1 MLLFVPFIVLE
12 FWVLGFLQSDI
23 NFTMQDCS
31 GVLWYHSFHI
41 KSNICT
47 DLYPFINHLNMPVCN
62 CKWGKSLLRGL
73 LKCLKVNTTE
83 IHHSSAVVQWN
94 A

>member
-1 MLLFVPFIVLE
+1 M
-12 FWVLGFLQSDI
+12 LGFMQSDI
-23 NFTMQDCS
+23 NLTMQDCS
-31 GVLWYHSFHI
+31 GVLGYHSFHI

-47 DLYPFINHLNMPVCN
+47 DSYPFINHLNVPVCN
-62 CKWGKSLLRGL
+62 CKCGESLLREL
-73 LKCLKVNTTE
+73 LKWLKVNTTE